1 MQVTPRHGR
10 FELSQVPV
18 WWVVGVLAVV
28 VVASPFQGN
37 DYPAQVYHTD
47 FATQLGEVFNL
58 QWFSGHHV
66 AGYGVLVAPV
76 ASVVG
81 IAVTGIVSALV
92 ASWAFDQLMIGLP
105 GRRLASWWFG
115 VGTLVN
121 LLIGRLPFA
130 LGLALG
136 LCALLALRRGHY
148 AVALGL
154 ASATM
159 LGSPVAGA
167 FLALAITAWTLNDV
181 PDRMWRGVGLGA
193 ACFGPYLVMVRLFPS
208 GGWFPYPAQS
218 FVIGVGIS
226 LLLIAFVPKQHRV
239 IRLASA
245 LHIVAAIATMML
257 QTPMGGNLNRLTMFF
272 AGPILAAVVPVERRK
287 LLLLAAVP
295 LLYWQWSP
303 SIDAVVAAPADP
315 SRTAEYYTPLV
326 AVLDD
331 VVDDRGPVRI
341 EIVPTLRHWE
351 VAEVAPEIPIARGW
365 WRQLDMD
372 YNPLFYDGTLDAA
385 TYREWLDREAV
396 SYVAVPRGE
405 LDHAGVDEAAL
416 IAGGLPYL
424 ELDRVLAD
432 WTVYE
437 VVDPQ
442 PIVAGPGTLLEY
454 GADDLVIR
462 IDEPGTLHVAVRAS
476 PHWKLTGNAGCLA
489 ESADGFVDITGV
501 EPGLLRLTIDV
512 EFSALWDG
520 SPDGCASPPD

>member
-1 MQVTPRHGR
+1 
-10 FELSQVPV
+10 
-18 WWVVGVLAVV
+18 
-28 VVASPFQGN
+28 
-37 DYPAQVYHTD
+37 
-47 FATQLGEVFNL
+47 
-58 QWFSGHHV
+58 
-66 AGYGVLVAPV
+66 
-76 ASVVG
+76 
-81 IAVTGIVSALV
+81 
-92 ASWAFDQLMIGLP
+92 
-105 GRRLASWWFG
+105 
-115 VGTLVN
+115 
-121 LLIGRLPFA
+121 
-130 LGLALG
+130 
-136 LCALLALRRGHY
+136 
-148 AVALGL
+148 
-154 ASATM
+154 
-159 LGSPVAGA
+159 
-167 FLALAITAWTLNDV
+167 
-181 PDRMWRGVGLGA
+181 
-193 ACFGPYLVMVRLFPS
+193 
-208 GGWFPYPAQS
+208 
-218 FVIGVGIS
+218 
-226 LLLIAFVPKQHRV
+226 V
-239 IRLASA
+239 IRVASA

-512 EFSALWDG
+512 KFSALWDG
-520 SPDGCASPPD
+520 SPDGCATPPD